1 MIVVK
6 EKKRRHALMLL
17 IKFCPREAKFFQNK
31 IKIYA
36 SAARPNSVL
45 VGTFVYYLFL
55 LIYPFWRIIN
65 LRSIYILRRP
75 RFLYHIKNYKD
86 HIPLSREHQNQH
98 FNVACDRLALYPR
111 GRIPPLNCLALRN
124 LVKLWRKGVTVARC
138 QQLGFLG

>member
-45 VGTFVYYLFL
+45 VGTFVYLF
-55 LIYPFWRIIN
+55 IFIN
-65 LRSIYILRRP
+65 LSILEDYQFTINIY
-75 RFLYHIKNYKD
+75 F
-86 HIPLSREHQNQH
+86 
-98 FNVACDRLALYPR
+98 
-111 GRIPPLNCLALRN
+111 
-124 LVKLWRKGVTVARC
+124 T
-138 QQLGFLG
+138 